1 MAKRYEVGGF
11 GDLTGPSRRQA
22 PQRLNFLPRNSK
34 CTCLGQVSDKNED
47 YVSTM

>member
-22 PQRLNFLPRNSK
+22 PHFLPRNSK